1 VVVYEKVAGFGLT
14 PDMIDSMHIPQEVQ
28 AFDMAAY
35 LQGLGYQQMAP
46 QPSGMDIVW
55 LPPTHPLLK
64 TGRRLL
70 V

>member
-1 VVVYEKVAGFGLT
+1 
-14 PDMIDSMHIPQEVQ
+14 MIDSMHIPQEVQ

-70 V
+70 M